1 MGLHGSRLTLYPG
14 MEFFNSI
21 AWHGNCLS
29 ASVRFCKSVYQCHI
43 ESMVS
48 VPE

>member
-1 MGLHGSRLTLYPG
+1 MGLPGSGLTLYPG
-14 MEFFNSI
+14 MELFNSI

-29 ASVRFCKSVYQCHI
+29 ASIRFCKTVYQCHI